1 MRDHPLLRGNR
12 ATARSGAAHGGQRS
26 YGDSD
31 RRRLTFI
38 RQCREFGFPIEQ
50 VRSLVALT
58 EDDDRSCME
67 ARSIAQVHVDAVRER
82 LAELKGLERN
92 LTDFIKRCDA
102 LCSGGPAAYSRSIPP
117 PITTS
122 PVAPDRPSSDSGSG
136 RFAGRGCATVIGA
149 FTSCS
154 GAKAVVTARTRR
166 GASIA
171 N

>member
-1 MRDHPLLRGNR
+1 MKIGELARRARTNAPTIRYYEEIGLLPAPARRD
-12 ATARSGAAHGGQRS
+12 GGQRS
-26 YGDSD
+26 YDDSD

-82 LAELKGLERN
+82 LAELKGLERR

-102 LCSGGPAAYSRSIPP
+102 LCLGGPGVDCVILKDMAAP
-117 PITTS
+117 
-122 PVAPDRPSSDSGSG
+122 RPGGNGPTNG
-136 RFAGRGCATVIGA
+136 R
-149 FTSCS
+149 
-154 GAKAVVTARTRR
+154 KRR
-166 GASIA
+166 
-171 N
+171 